1 MGQSEAIVAEIKRSA
16 EELLRW
22 VKEHP
27 NCTLRDLEERIQ
39 EWKNQAGVQLLEA
52 SVAMQGTGRW
62 AEGACVCGGQ
72 WVFQGYRERQVMT
85 SQGQG
90 FPVFHGCGPMSK
102 IKPRSALALRARKP
116 STTNR

>member
-62 AEGACVCGGQ
+62 PKGRASAEGSGSFRGI
-72 WVFQGYRERQVMT
+72 GN
-85 SQGQG
+85 G
-90 FPVFHGCGPMSK
+90 K
-102 IKPRSALALRARKP
+102 
-116 STTNR
+116 